1 VIRSR
6 KQRLDQALVERGHF
20 EDVAKAARAVMAGQV
35 FVNNM
40 PATKAGMPV
49 IADDSLSL
57 AKREKFVGRGGL
69 KLEAALE
76 NFRVNPE
83 GKVCLDVGSSTG
95 GFTDCLLQAGASL
108 VYAIDVGRNQLDW
121 RLRQDSRVI
130 SREGVNARFLQ
141 AADFDPVPA
150 LAVGDVSFISLTTI
164 LPAVFGVLE
173 SGSELVFLVK
183 PQFEAPR
190 EAVGAGGIV
199 RDSSA
204 RLACVQK
211 VREFVEAAGQQWL
224 GVMESPITGREGN
237 IEYLAHIRLVRT
249 M

>member
-130 SREGVNARFLQ
+130 SREGVNAR
-141 AADFDPVPA
+141 
-150 LAVGDVSFISLTTI
+150 SLR
-164 LPAVFGVLE
+164 G
-173 SGSELVFLVK
+173 SG
-183 PQFEAPR
+183 
-190 EAVGAGGIV
+190 
-199 RDSSA
+199 
-204 RLACVQK
+204 
-211 VREFVEAAGQQWL
+211 
-224 GVMESPITGREGN
+224 
-237 IEYLAHIRLVRT
+237 IRL
-249 M
+249 